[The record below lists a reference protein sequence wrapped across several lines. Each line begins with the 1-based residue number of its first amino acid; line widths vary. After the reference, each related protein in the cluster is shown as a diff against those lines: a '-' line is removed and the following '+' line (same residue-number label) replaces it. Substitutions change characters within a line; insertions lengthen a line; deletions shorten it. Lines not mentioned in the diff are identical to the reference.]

1 MEDDYEHN
9 QIKCTLTLED
19 EFLLTRI
26 REKAKSLKPG
36 DQRDQFFWNVV
47 LRLVSRER
55 AYTAVLEDIGTRV
68 AVNIP
73 VLDD

>member
-26 REKAKSLKPG
+26 REKAKSLKSG

-55 AYTAVLEDIGTRV
+55 AFSAVLEDIGTRV